1 MKAAAL
7 LLTVLLAAGTARAQL
22 SLDCH
27 FAPGWEPSGPIR
39 QFTADNLYDY
49 KDGAADGYL
58 IYGFARM
65 STIDCKSGPDTLTID
80 VSVMNDADAAYGLF
94 TANRD
99 PRLPIAPIGMGG
111 QIQPQSAN
119 FAKGNYYVEI
129 VEVADNPEA
138 DHTAVMQAFVAGIE
152 QRLMGRDTAPE
163 ALQWFP
169 KENLDSIRLVPE
181 SVLGLKLLKRGYV
194 AKYKQGQAF
203 IVLEATPESAA
214 VVLKKLRAHF
224 DGASTAQISDEAF
237 QAKAPY
243 LDGICIFRK
252 GRFLAGYANL
262 PDAQQAAALAA
273 KLAARIP
280 ADFI

>member
-7 LLTVLLAAGTARAQL
+7 LLTVLLAAGTAHAQDYL
-22 SLDCH
+22 TCH
-27 FAPGWEPSGPIR
+27 FAPGWQASGPIR
-39 QFTADNLYDY
+39 QYTAENLYDY
-49 KDGAADGYL
+49 KDGGADGYL

-80 VSVMNDADAAYGLF
+80 LSEMNDADAAYGLF

-99 PRLPIAPIGMGG
+99 AKLPIAPIGMGG
-111 QIQPQSAN
+111 QIQPQSAI
-119 FAKGNYYVEI
+119 FAKGKYYVEI

-138 DHTAVMQAFVAGIE
+138 DHSAVMKACVAMMQ
-152 QRLMGRDTAPE
+152 QRLQGREAAPE
-163 ALQWFP
+163 ALQWFSQD
-169 KENLDSIRLVPE
+169 NLDTVKLIPE

-203 IVLEATPESAA
+203 VVLETTPESAA
-214 VVLKKLRAHF
+214 EVFKKLRDHF
-224 DGASTAQISDEAF
+224 DGAAPTQIADEAF

-243 LDGICIFRK
+243 LDGICVFRK

-262 PDAQQAAALAA
+262 PDAQQACALAA
-273 KLAARIP
+273 KLAACIP
-280 ADFI
+280 